1 MRTTSD
7 LHPYQQAAIDWIF
20 EHDRSMALCPVGA
33 GKTIIAWTAIAELMD
48 SGFIERP
55 IVFAPMRVAQLVW
68 AQERSQWAHLKGR
81 PVVEWGGEP
90 AAWAPSP
97 WQMSRQLWGSRV
109 HLESRMAK
117 IVDVR
122 KRREAEDK
130 LAALVKQ
137 EKLVNKQIRQAQ
149 PPKALHI
156 TSYENLPWWC
166 ELYAPGENPFD
177 MLVLD
182 EVGKLKNPKSPRY
195 KALKKQTPSMKIVAG
210 LNATPAPEG
219 LLDLYAQVTV
229 IDGGKLF
236 GKSFYA
242 WRDKFFVPADYQGF
256 SFRPQIGAPALIMK
270 DLNTLAFKV
279 DEADLRYQK
288 SMQHNQ
294 IAVELPAKA
303 RTLYADM
310 EKRMAVEIEG
320 RDDIVAMSAAAASM
334 KLRQLANGFI
344 YDEAKQPIIAHTE
357 KQDALSDLLDDMARE
372 PLLIA
377 YEFGED
383 LEAIRR
389 VWKNIP
395 YLGQGVSATTAA
407 ENVDKWNRRQFPAM
421 ALHKASAGH
430 GLNLQAGGSHVC
442 WYCLP
447 WDLEGWL
454 QLNGRVDR
462 QGQTRACYS
471 HAIIAR
477 DTIDERVWEALTMKD
492 ANQQE
497 VIRAIRKLS

>member
-1 MRTTSD
+1 
-7 LHPYQQAAIDWIF
+7 
-20 EHDRSMALCPVGA
+20 MALCPVGA
-33 GKTIIAWTAIAELMD
+33 GKTAIAWTAIAELMD
-48 SGFIERP
+48 AGHIERP
-55 IVFAPMRVAQLVW
+55 IVFAPLRVAQLVW
-68 AQERSQWAHLKGR
+68 AQERDQWTHLKGR
-81 PVVEWGGEP
+81 PVVLWSGEP
-90 AAWAPSP
+90 AGWADSL
-97 WQMSRQLWGSRV
+97 WRDSRLTWGTRKY
-109 HLESRMAK
+109 LESR
-117 IVDVR
+117 IPSTIDVR
-122 KRREAEDK
+122 KRRELEDRLEKANRLERELNKKIRRAE
-130 LAALVKQ
+130 
-137 EKLVNKQIRQAQ
+137 
-149 PPKALHI
+149 PPKAVHI
-156 TSYENLPWWC
+156 TSYENALWFC
-166 ELYAPGENPFD
+166 ELYTPGESPFD
-177 MLVLD
+177 MFLFD
-182 EVGKLKNPKSPRY
+182 EVGRLKNPKSPRF
-195 KALKKQTPSMKIVAG
+195 KELKKHTRDAKMVVG

-229 IDGGKLF
+229 VDGGKLF

-242 WRDKFFVPADYQGF
+242 WRQKFFAPIDYQAYNW
-256 SFRPQIGAPALIMK
+256 RPQLGAPALIMK
-270 DLNTLAFKV
+270 DLNTLAFRV
-279 DEADLRYQK
+279 DEADLSYQK
-288 SMQHNQ
+288 TMQHNQ
-294 IAVELPAKA
+294 IAIELPASA
-303 RTLYADM
+303 RSLYADM
-310 EKRMAVEIEG
+310 EKRMAVELEG

-344 YDEAKQPIIAHTE
+344 YDEAKKPVIVHSE
-357 KQDALSDLLDDMARE
+357 KQHALADLLDDMGRE

-383 LEAIRR
+383 LDAIRR

-395 YLGQGVSATTAA
+395 YLGQGISATVAA

-462 QGQTRACYS
+462 QGQTRATYS
-471 HAIIAR
+471 HSIIAR

-497 VIRAIRKLS
+497 VIRAIRKI

>member
-1 MRTTSD
+1 MRTPAD
-7 LHPYQQAAIDWIF
+7 LHPYQDAAVSWIF

-33 GKTIIAWTAIAELMD
+33 GKTIIAWTAVAELMD
-48 SGFIERP
+48 AGHVERP

-68 AQERSQWAHLKGR
+68 AQERGQWSHLQGR

-90 AAWAPSP
+90 SSWADSL
-97 WQMSRQLWGSRV
+97 WKTSRQLWGSRT
-109 HLESRMAK
+109 HLESRMGK

-122 KRREAEDK
+122 KQRVAEEK
-130 LAALVKQ
+130 LAVLVKEERQ
-137 EKLVNKQIRQAQ
+137 VNKEIRRT
-149 PPKALHI
+149 PLPKALHV

-166 ELYAPGENPFD
+166 ELYTPGENPFD

-182 EVGKLKNPKSPRY
+182 EVGRLKNPKSPRY
-195 KALKKQTPSMKIVAG
+195 KALRKHTPHMKIAVG

-219 LLDLYAQVTV
+219 LLDLYAQVSV

-236 GKSFYA
+236 GKSFYT
-242 WRDKFFVPADYQGF
+242 WRQRYFAPIDFKGF
-256 SFRPQIGAPALIMK
+256 NWRPQLGAPALIMK

-279 DEADLRYQK
+279 DEADLSYQQ

-294 IAVELPAKA
+294 IAVELPPQA
-303 RTLYADM
+303 RALYTDM
-310 EKRMAVEIEG
+310 EKRMAVELEG

-344 YDEAKQPIIAHTE
+344 YDEAKQPIIVHTE
-357 KQDALSDLLDDMARE
+357 KQDALSNLLDDMSRE

-377 YEFGED
+377 YEFSED

-389 VWKNIP
+389 VWKGLP

-430 GLNLQAGGSHVC
+430 GLNLQAGGSHVA

-477 DTIDERVWEALTMKD
+477 RTIDERVWEALTSKD
-492 ANQQE
+492 AEQTT
-497 VIRAIRKLS
+497 VIAAIRKL

>member
-1 MRTTSD
+1 
-7 LHPYQQAAIDWIF
+7 
-20 EHDRSMALCPVGA
+20 MALCPVGA
-33 GKTIIAWTAIAELMD
+33 GKTAIAWTAVAELMD
-48 SGFIERP
+48 NGHVERP

-68 AQERSQWAHLKGR
+68 AQERDQWSHLKGR

-90 AAWAPSP
+90 AAWAPSL
-97 WQMSRQLWGSRV
+97 WQTSRQLWGSRV

-122 KRREAEDK
+122 KRRVAEEK
-130 LAALVKQ
+130 LATLVKQ
-137 EKLVNKQIRQAQ
+137 ERLVNKQIRQAQ

-166 ELYAPGENPFD
+166 ELYAPDENPFD

-182 EVGKLKNPKSPRY
+182 EVGRLKNPKSPRY
-195 KALKKQTPSMKIVAG
+195 KALRKHTPHMKIAVG

-219 LLDLYAQVTV
+219 LLDLYAQVSV

-242 WRDKFFVPADYQGF
+242 WRQKFFTPIDYNGF
-256 SFRPQIGAPALIMK
+256 NWRPQLGAPALIMK

-279 DEADLRYQK
+279 DEADLSYQK

-294 IAVELPAKA
+294 IAVELPASA
-303 RTLYADM
+303 RALYADM
-310 EKRMAVEIEG
+310 EKRMAVEVEG

-344 YDEAKQPIIAHTE
+344 YDEAKQPITVHTE
-357 KQDALSDLLDDMARE
+357 KQDALSDLLDDMSRE

-389 VWKNIP
+389 VWKGIP
-395 YLGQGVSATTAA
+395 YLGQGVSATIAA
-407 ENVDKWNRRQFPAM
+407 ENVDKWNRRQIPAM
-421 ALHKASAGH
+421 ALHPFSAGH
-430 GLNLQAGGSHVC
+430 GLNLQAGGSHIA
-442 WYCLP
+442 WYSIP
-447 WDLEGWL
+447 WPLESWL
-454 QLNGRVDR
+454 QVNGRIDR
-462 QGQTRACYS
+462 QGQERACFS
-471 HAIIAR
+471 HAIMAKN
-477 DTIDERVWEALTMKD
+477 TIDERVWDVLRNKD
-492 ANQQE
+492 AAQQD
-497 VIRAIRKLS
+497 VIRAIRRV